1 MMGGYGSMQVASGGA
16 PQVVPAGTAG
26 TYAPSVE
33 QQVDVDEMQA
43 RLIELEKKTA
53 VIAPALLEQLRLQCQ
68 MLLAQ
73 PELIKDEAKRE
84 QLVQSCTA
92 QLE

>member
-16 PQVVPAGTAG
+16 PQVVPAGNAG
-26 TYAPSVE
+26 TYAPSAE

-43 RLIELEKKTA
+43 RLVELEKRAA

-68 MLLAQ
+68 LIVDQ
-73 PELIKDEAKRE
+73 PSLIKDEAKRAR
-84 QLVQSCTA
+84 LVQSCTV
-92 QLE
+92 QIK